1 MSMPGGF
8 VDGESYLESL
18 IESLSTL
25 PAELRRNLELM
36 KDMDGSCSSLL
47 EETMRMQQEYL
58 WRVEDKM
65 GKLEIVDGIGVR
77 VLTSGRERVGGG
89 VGDGNDEAAAAAAA
103 AAEETATATRD
114 DDDEAAEPEHPLPV

>member
-25 PAELRRNLELM
+25 PAEMRRNLELM

-58 WRVEDKM
+58 RRVEDKM
-65 GKLEIVDGIGVR
+65 GKLEVVDGTGVR
-77 VLTSGRERVGGG
+77 VLTSGQHGTASHTR
-89 VGDGNDEAAAAAAA
+89 GDGDSNSDSDSDSNSNSNSDSDSDSDNRNRQISAI
-103 AAEETATATRD
+103 D
-114 DDDEAAEPEHPLPV
+114 